1 MAIPKW
7 AIPFN
12 KHTPRVDEQIG
23 TLNPLDI
30 IISQAPPWTV
40 NEMGCNAPLTQ
51 LGACSP
57 SKQCQ
62 WKTLHIQ
69 NGGP

>member
-12 KHTPRVDEQIG
+12 KHTPPVDEQIG

-57 SKQCQ
+57 PLDSQSY
-62 WKTLHIQ
+62 
-69 NGGP
+69 GM